1 MIDLQPVRAKALP
14 IAGGQQPVGS
24 LRTLGFPPLLG
35 EIAGVRWNAVLALEE
50 VRMEL

>member
-35 EIAGVRWNAVLALEE
+35 EIAGVLWNAVLVLEE